1 MLLGQ
6 NRILKLIALAAIS
19 SLVLQ
24 GGVWPFKKKK
34 YEDPITK
41 KTDQPDKVLFDKSI
55 NDIEHGRYEVARIT
69 LNTLINTYDTSE
81 YLAKA
86 KLAIADSWYR
96 EGGTH
101 AWAQAEAEY
110 KDFKLFYPTME
121 EAAESQEKVCSIHY
135 KQMEKADRDRNQAQR
150 AEDEC
155 RQLLLDYPNSKFA
168 PQAQQML
175 RNVQEVLASGEYTT
189 GRFYFSKGSYPA
201 AANRLQ
207 YVADQYPLFSQAGEN
222 LWMLADSYHKM
233 GDRFEDRA
241 AAAYTRIVKDYPLSD
256 HADEAADKLKAMN
269 RPVPE
274 ADPVAEA
281 RMRYEQ
287 ENHTRIGIRSK
298 VLDPFKHSPETALAA
313 KSGTPM
319 MTSIRPSVP
328 LSVPAAPPVTGPT
341 TSGVS
346 DVTVQT
352 VTDTTALDT
361 KPDARANP
369 GAAGASATPAAGQAA
384 AGAGEGSAARA
395 AVSPSAEPASTA
407 NAQPLP
413 MNHQNLVKKTKKQLK
428 AEEEAR
434 KKQQAAQAQQGQ
446 AQPAAAQPA
455 SQAQPAAPTQGA
467 QPQPQAKPNQ

>member
-6 NRILKLIALAAIS
+6 NRIYKFFALAAVF
-19 SLVLQ
+19 SLALQ
-24 GGVWPFKKKK
+24 AGLPFKKKK

-41 KTDQPDKVLFDKSI
+41 KTDQPDKVLFDKAI

-96 EGGTH
+96 EGGSH

-110 KDFKLFYPTME
+110 KDFRLFYPTME
-121 EAAESQEKVCSIHY
+121 EAAESQEKVCLIHY
-135 KQMEKADRDRNQAQR
+135 KQMEKADRDRNQAIR

-155 RQLLLDYPNSKFA
+155 RQELVEYPNSKFA

-175 RNVQEVLASGEYTT
+175 RNVQEVLADGEYKT
-189 GRFYFSKGSYPA
+189 GMFYRSKGSYPA

-207 YVADQYPLFSQAGEN
+207 YVADQYPLYSLADET
-222 LWMLADSYHKM
+222 LWELADSYLKM

-274 ADPVAEA
+274 VDQAAYAHWKFEYENRTRLGLRARALEAFRHDPDV
-281 RMRYEQ
+281 
-287 ENHTRIGIRSK
+287 HT
-298 VLDPFKHSPETALAA
+298 AA
-313 KSGTPM
+313 KSGTPAM
-319 MTSIRPSVP
+319 VTYRPSVP
-328 LSVPAAPPVTGPT
+328 LSVPAAAALPT
-341 TSGVS
+341 QGNGSVGTS
-346 DVTVQT
+346 DVSVQQ

-361 KPDARANP
+361 KPDARAAVP
-369 GAAGASATPAAGQAA
+369 GGAAGTPAGGTTPAN
-384 AGAGEGSAARA
+384 GAVATEGSAAR
-395 AVSPSAEPASTA
+395 SAGPASTA
-407 NAQPLP
+407 AVQPLP
-413 MNHQNLVKKTKKQLK
+413 MNHQPLKRKKSKKQQQAEAQQKK
-428 AEEEAR
+428 A
-434 KKQQAAQAQQGQ
+434 QAAQAAQTPSQTAQPAQ
-446 AQPAAAQPA
+446 AQPQT
-455 SQAQPAAPTQGA
+455 QAQPVQT
-467 QPQPQAKPNQ
+467 QPQTPPKQ

>member
-1 MLLGQ
+1 MFLSH
-6 NRILKLIALAAIS
+6 NRIYKVIALAALF
-19 SLVLQ
+19 SLALQ
-24 GGVWPFKKKK
+24 AGWPFKKKK

-121 EAAESQEKVCSIHY
+121 EAAESQEKVCLIHY

-175 RNVQEVLASGEYTT
+175 RNVQEVLAQGEYTT
-189 GRFYFSKGSYPA
+189 GKFYFAKGSYPA

-207 YVADQYPLFSQAGEN
+207 YVADQYPLFSQADEN
-222 LWMLADSYHKM
+222 LWMLADSYRRM

-241 AAAYTRIVKDYPLSD
+241 AAAYTRIVKDYPLSG
-256 HADEAADKLKAMN
+256 HADEAAEKLKAMN

-274 ADPVAEA
+274 ADPA
-281 RMRYEQ
+281 RYALQKYEE
-287 ENHTRIGIRSK
+287 ENRSRIGIKSK
-298 VLDPFKHSPETALAA
+298 VLDAFRHSPETRMAA
-313 KSGTPM
+313 KSGSPM

-328 LSVPAAPPVTGPT
+328 LSVPAAPPVTNTPT
-341 TSGVS
+341 GGVS

-352 VTDTTALDT
+352 VQDTTALDT
-361 KPDARANP
+361 KPDARASAG
-369 GAAGASATPAAGQAA
+369 GAGSASGATPAGGQAA
-384 AGAGEGSAARA
+384 AGTGDGSAAR
-395 AVSPSAEPASTA
+395 SAESPAAEQASTA
-407 NAQPLP
+407 SAQPLP
-413 MNHQNLVKKTKKQLK
+413 MNHQNLIKKSKKQKK

-434 KKQQAAQAQQGQ
+434 KKQAALAQQQGQ
-446 AQPAAAQPA
+446 AQPAAAQPPA
-455 SQAQPAAPTQGA
+455 AQPAA
-467 QPQPQAKPNQ
+467 KPNQ

>member
-1 MLLGQ
+1 MNMFLGQ
-6 NRILKLIALAAIS
+6 KRIHILAVGAAIL
-19 SLVLQ
+19 LVALLS
-24 GGVWPFKKKK
+24 GCRHKK

-96 EGGTH
+96 EGGSH

-121 EAAESQEKVCSIHY
+121 EAAESQEKVCLIHY

-155 RQLLLDYPNSKFA
+155 RQLLVEYPNSKFA

-175 RNVQEVLASGEYTT
+175 RNVQEVLAQGEYKT
-189 GRFYFSKGSYPA
+189 GMYYRGKGSYPA

-207 YVADQYPLFSQAGEN
+207 YVVDQYPLFSMADDT
-222 LWMLADSYHKM
+222 LWQLADSYTRM
-233 GDRFEDRA
+233 GDRFEDKA
-241 AAAYTRIVKDYPLSD
+241 ATAYTRIVKDYPLSA
-256 HADEAADKLKAMN
+256 HADEAASKLKAMN

-274 ADPVAEA
+274 ADPVQYA
-281 RMRYEQ
+281 RMKYEQ
-287 ENHTRIGIRSK
+287 ENRDKIGMRSR
-298 VLDPFKHSPETALAA
+298 VLDMFKHSPETRTAA
-313 KSGTPM
+313 KSGTPAM
-319 MTSIRPSVP
+319 ATNRPTVP
-328 LSVPAAPPVTGPT
+328 LSVPAAAAVTGGT
-341 TSGVS
+341 AGGSS

-352 VTDTTALDT
+352 VSDPTALDT

-369 GAAGASATPAAGQAA
+369 SAAGTGSGATPANAGAA
-384 AGAGEGSAARA
+384 ADTSA
-395 AVSPSAEPASTA
+395 SKTAEPASTA
-407 NAQPLP
+407 SVQPLP
-413 MNHQNLVKKTKKQLK
+413 MNHQVVKKKKS
-428 AEEEAR
+428 
-434 KKQQAAQAQQGQ
+434 KKQQQAEAQAQKQQ
-446 AQPAAAQPA
+446 
-455 SQAQPAAPTQGA
+455 PTQSQPQQQQEPA
-467 QPQPQAKPNQ
+467 QPQQQPNP

>member
-1 MLLGQ
+1 MFL
-6 NRILKLIALAAIS
+6 NPTRTYKVIALAAVFC
-19 SLVLQ
+19 LALQ
-24 GGVWPFKKKK
+24 AGWPFKKKK
-34 YEDPITK
+34 YEDPITNK
-41 KTDQPDKVLFDKSI
+41 SDQPDKVLFDRSI

-96 EGGTH
+96 EGGAH

-121 EAAESQEKVCSIHY
+121 EAAESQEKVCLIHY
-135 KQMEKADRDRNQAQR
+135 KQMDKADRDRNEAQR

-155 RQLLLDYPNSKFA
+155 RQLLVEYPNSKFA
-168 PQAQQML
+168 PQAQQIL
-175 RNVQEVLASGEYTT
+175 RNVQEVLAQGEYTT
-189 GRFYFSKGSYPA
+189 GRFYFGKGSYPA

-207 YVADQYPLFSQAGEN
+207 YVADQYPLFSQADEN
-222 LWMLADSYHKM
+222 LWLLADSYHRM

-256 HADEAADKLKAMN
+256 HADEAAERLKAMN

-274 ADPVAEA
+274 ADPVAYA
-281 RMRYEQ
+281 RMKYEE
-287 ENHTRIGIRSK
+287 ENRTRIGIRSK
-298 VLDPFKHSPETALAA
+298 VLDAFRHSPETRMAA

-328 LSVPAAPPVTGPT
+328 LSVPAAPPI
-341 TSGVS
+341 TSGTTGGTS

-369 GAAGASATPAAGQAA
+369 GAAAGEAAAPAGGQAA
-384 AGAGEGSAARA
+384 GGSGEGSAAR
-395 AVSPSAEPASTA
+395 SAEPASTA
-407 NAQPLP
+407 SAQPLP
-413 MNHQNLVKKTKKQLK
+413 MNHQNLIKKSKKQKK

-434 KKQQAAQAQQGQ
+434 KKQQQTQPASAQPAAQ
-446 AQPAAAQPA
+446 AQPAATPSQP
-455 SQAQPAAPTQGA
+455 QGA
-467 QPQPQAKPNQ
+467 PPQPQPNQ